1 MKPDTREELR
11 RLVTGVT
18 LETYEE
24 LAPQLVMMLDQL
36 KKREDLSQDQM
47 NDEILLNMM
56 GYIKSCTNEIMIQV
70 LGEIL
75 ELPAEERHDHDH
87 DHMHDET

>member
-24 LAPQLVMMLDQL
+24 LAPQLVMMLD
-36 KKREDLSQDQM
+36 
-47 NDEILLNMM
+47 
-56 GYIKSCTNEIMIQV
+56 
-70 LGEIL
+70 
-75 ELPAEERHDHDH
+75 
-87 DHMHDET
+87 